1 MKKILIT
8 GTSGFIASYLYKK
21 FEGDGYDVLGLDKRL
36 PSNKAITNYE
46 QVDILNLDALKDVF
60 TNYKPDTVLHLAAR
74 TDLGKGD
81 TIDDFKD
88 NTDGTKN
95 IIEVCNA
102 SNSVKKVLFT
112 STILV
117 LPTRVNPN
125 HDTHFNPKS
134 PYGESKMIG
143 EQDIRSTLKAD
154 WIIIRPTSIWGPSEG
169 SHYELFFNKIYQN
182 RYFNISGYDP
192 KITFGYLGNFYYQI
206 SQLLN
211 HSKATGNIYYIGD
224 YEPVNVRKWAQL
236 ISNGFFGR
244 KIKSLP
250 FPMLKCLAL
259 LGDIFITLFK
269 FKKFPL
275 NSYRLSNLTKD
286 RIYDLEKTKSLAPV
300 LPYSL
305 EKGVEET
312 VIWYKSKIKKL

>member
-8 GTSGFIASYLYKK
+8 GTSGFIASFLYKK
-21 FEGDGYDVLGLDKRL
+21 FKKDGYEVLGLDKRL
-36 PSNKAITNYE
+36 PSDQAISNYK
-46 QVDILNLDALKDVF
+46 QVDILNLHALKNVF
-60 TNYKPDTVLHLAAR
+60 ANYKPDTVVHLAAR
-74 TDLGKGD
+74 TDLGEGD

-95 IIEVCNA
+95 IIEACNA
-102 SNSVKKVLFT
+102 SNTVKKVLFT

-125 HDTHFNPKS
+125 HDTHFNPES

-143 EQDIRSTLKAD
+143 EQDIRSRLKAE
-154 WIIIRPTSIWGPSEG
+154 WVIVRPTSIWGPSEG
-169 SHYELFFNKIYQN
+169 SHYAMFFNKIYQN
-182 RYFNISGYDP
+182 RYFNITGYDP

-206 SQLLN
+206 SQLLEQ
-211 HSKATGNIYYIGD
+211 SKATGNVYYIGD
-224 YEPVNVRKWAQL
+224 YEPVNLRKWAQL
-236 ISNGFFGR
+236 ISNGFNGR

-250 FPMLKCLAL
+250 FLLLKYLAFI
-259 LGDIFITLFK
+259 GDILINLFK

-275 NSYRLSNLTKD
+275 NSYRLSNLTND
-286 RIYDLEKTKSLAPV
+286 RIYNLEKTKSLAPN

-305 EKGVEET
+305 EKGVDET
-312 VIWYKSKIKKL
+312 VTWYKSKNE